1 MKYLALVG
9 AILAVLAVA
18 IFVVAFTPLGNS
30 LLKPIVEGKIKEE
43 TKLESKLETFLFT
56 MSDFEVVLELN
67 KENIIKAKGKYSLFS
82 QAFELSYEVALKNL
96 ESLEPL
102 TTTALKGAFY
112 TNGSAKGDLAFFE
125 IDGKSDIGESNTSYH
140 IELTDLNP
148 TSIVAQ
154 MKDAKLASL
163 LYLGAQNPYATA
175 DIDLDINFKNITPHL
190 MDGDIVLSTK
200 NGNINPEFMK
210 SDFNVTI
217 SDTPFSMN
225 LDAKLKGDDIDYN
238 YDFASN
244 LFKISSAGRVV
255 PEPFYADLKYSLDI
269 KELEV
274 LKPITS
280 ADVRGA
286 FRVNGTLK
294 GTKESLVAIGSSDM
308 ASSDTIFEAILKDF
322 APASI
327 KAKVAN
333 LNIAKFLY
341 MLKEPHYADGVLF
354 MDADI
359 KDARSDKL
367 DGKIT
372 TSIKKGVLDSK
383 FLTKK
388 YEFKSTMP
396 STTFNSTTISTLNGN
411 SVDTKVDFNSN
422 IANIDI
428 KSAKYNIE
436 DSSLKSDYVI

>member
-1 MKYLALVG
+1 MIWLH
-9 AILAVLAVA
+9 
-18 IFVVAFTPLGNS
+18 
-30 LLKPIVEGKIKEE
+30 
-43 TKLESKLETFLFT
+43 
-56 MSDFEVVLELN
+56 
-67 KENIIKAKGKYSLFS
+67 
-82 QAFELSYEVALKNL
+82 Q
-96 ESLEPL
+96 
-102 TTTALKGAFY
+102 
-112 TNGSAKGDLAFFE
+112 
-125 IDGKSDIGESNTSYH
+125 
-140 IELTDLNP
+140 
-148 TSIVAQ
+148 
-154 MKDAKLASL
+154 
-163 LYLGAQNPYATA
+163 
-175 DIDLDINFKNITPHL
+175 
-190 MDGDIVLSTK
+190 
-200 NGNINPEFMK
+200 
-210 SDFNVTI
+210 
-217 SDTPFSMN
+217 
-225 LDAKLKGDDIDYN
+225 
-238 YDFASN
+238 
-244 LFKISSAGRVV
+244 
-255 PEPFYADLKYSLDI
+255 
-269 KELEV
+269 
-274 LKPITS
+274 
-280 ADVRGA
+280 
-286 FRVNGTLK
+286 
-294 GTKESLVAIGSSDM
+294 
-308 ASSDTIFEAILKDF
+308 TIFEAILKDF

-436 DSSLKSDYVI
+436 DSSLKSDYVINIADLGKLFFLTDQHMRGALVANGELSKAKDLDLTFHTKVAGGKIDAKLHNDDFHADLSNIQTTQLLHMLMYRELFSSTLRVSLY